1 MMNTV
6 GVTMVSP
13 TLKVVAMPNALTS
26 HGRKSQIFG
35 MQSGLAQVLIHLIT
49 QMHFDFLFFSHLLSP
64 NKKFIFLS
72 IDCQCWKTW
81 CLMSTTEKLITLTN
95 QLQVIYSL
103 V

>member
-35 MQSGLAQVLIHLIT
+35 MQSGLAQVLIFDHPLIRNA
-49 QMHFDFLFFSHLLSP
+49 F
-64 NKKFIFLS
+64 
-72 IDCQCWKTW
+72 
-81 CLMSTTEKLITLTN
+81 
-95 QLQVIYSL
+95 
-103 V
+103 